1 MIMNVHDKILLFLS
15 AILCDHC
22 RKEILV
28 AASQKDKVKAISQQ
42 GLLLT
47 PKMVQQVFQAFESI
61 GGVYLSHPY
70 NMAQTILKVI
80 KFTEPSFQK
89 SVVKDAESIF
99 KMSRIV

>member
-1 MIMNVHDKILLFLS
+1 
-15 AILCDHC
+15 
-22 RKEILV
+22 
-28 AASQKDKVKAISQQ
+28 
-42 GLLLT
+42 
-47 PKMVQQVFQAFESI
+47 MVQQVFQAFESI